1 MPAVAFLFCPG
12 KIVSW
17 RRDVASSL
25 ASSAF
30 LPKLWQKEERRRS
43 MAEWISEEVK
53 EVVEVPDT
61 CIRNLTWQSRDPLA
75 VLPAS
80 C

>member
-1 MPAVAFLFCPG
+1 M
-12 KIVSW
+12 
-17 RRDVASSL
+17 

-30 LPKLWQKEERRRS
+30 LPRLWQKEERRRE
-43 MAEWISEEVK
+43 MAEWMSVEAKEEAVMPASCMRK
-53 EVVEVPDT
+53 EIWE
-61 CIRNLTWQSRDPLA
+61 SREPLA

>member
-1 MPAVAFLFCPG
+1 MANN
-12 KIVSW
+12 
-17 RRDVASSL
+17 L

-30 LPKLWQKEERRRS
+30 LPRLWQKEERRRE
-43 MAEWISEEVK
+43 MAEWMSVEVK
-53 EVVEVPDT
+53 EWAVMPASCMRKE
-61 CIRNLTWQSRDPLA
+61 IWESREPLA